1 MQSRQVLAKAPER
14 DLLAHAVLLG
24 FEVGSVQQGARARA
38 PRETQLHLGL
48 FF

>member
-24 FEVGSVQQGARARA
+24 FEVGSMQQGARARA
-38 PRETQLHLGL
+38 PRETQLRLSL